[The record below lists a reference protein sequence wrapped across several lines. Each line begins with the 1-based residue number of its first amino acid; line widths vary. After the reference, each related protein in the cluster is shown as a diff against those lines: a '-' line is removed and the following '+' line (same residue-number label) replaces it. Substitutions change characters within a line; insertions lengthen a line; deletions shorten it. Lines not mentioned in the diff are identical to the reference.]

1 MCPKIKETLRRG
13 ISEEIIIKTF
23 VMDPKDRRNIEYWD
37 DKKFVEWF
45 EHGHEEAQPKKKGKI
60 KKGLKGEKPLVRLL
74 PLIDA
79 LRNNRYLQIKELYV
93 WGVYLE
99 YSDMLCLKVNA
110 ANLHIW
116 KGSMVAKGSYELS
129 YIELIDCFINQKAI
143 DAFAP
148 NVNYTKTLRDLIL
161 DFNEFGDSGCYTL
174 CEGLKSCRWLVR
186 LSVCFCGLNKQSG
199 IWLGNLVAETSIREL
214 FLDGN
219 NLEAEGAT
227 ALLTQLAEAAYLE
240 GKERERLKA
249 ERMAVAVAQAQ
260 TGRKR
265 IDLDA
270 PLAESETHTAEDP
283 STVSDVN
290 PESVSVNAYIQKN
303 EANTNVS
310 ASRKRQTLGKGKNKR
325 KSAKMPPCGPQITH
339 LHMAENS
346 INSIGR
352 GGSFAPARCM
362 QLLKTQDLQEIDIF
376 GNDIGQVAG
385 RIVLEGILARKDNN
399 LPRVGLRVTHL
410 INQDTYDMIRK
421 LAPKPK
427 GKKR

>member
-99 YSDMLCLKVNA
+99 YSDMLCL
-110 ANLHIW
+110 
-116 KGSMVAKGSYELS
+116 
-129 YIELIDCFINQKAI
+129 
-143 DAFAP
+143 
-148 NVNYTKTLRDLIL
+148 
-161 DFNEFGDSGCYTL
+161 
-174 CEGLKSCRWLVR
+174 
-186 LSVCFCGLNKQSG
+186 QSG

-260 TGRKR
+260 SGRKR

-283 STVSDVN
+283 SMVSDVN

-362 QLLKTQDLQEIDIF
+362 QLLKTIIAYSKDLQEIDIF

-399 LPRVGLRVTHL
+399 LPRIGLRVTHL

-427 GKKR
+427 GKKKRGGK